1 MKTKIS
7 FYQIFIF
14 LIAFAILAY
23 IFYDFVNRRKMWV
36 KEGMLPNEPFYKE
49 VSSEISSKE
58 INSEELPSGIS
69 DLTKKSQT
77 MELNQYI
84 IKGSSNSAYSGKYI
98 SDEMVKYVLSRGC
111 RFLDFEV
118 YYLPI
123 SDDPPDTQTFA
134 AYVGYSSDPS
144 SVNST
149 TQNNYLF
156 RKIFK
161 ASLAN
166 GFTRQSGEKYECP
179 NPGDPLFI
187 HIRIKTDDNRKKQLY
202 DMIQSDI
209 QSVYNNG
216 YSDYFLMKTN
226 NTTGE
231 IESMLIVGN
240 TLLNKLSKK
249 VIIIFNY
256 EPDEYIGT
264 YHNMTSDSSQLM
276 KYTYDELNTFKYTAI
291 PPKRLDSM
299 RTTADKFKMA
309 MPDSNRSNQPNP
321 SIYNIIKNY
330 GIQITLMQ
338 YHVADLGLIRSETMF
353 QQQGAGIMS
362 MSSALNYIQTND
374 DEKGNVPQIF
384 PQLFTR

>member
-1 MKTKIS
+1 MKTKIPFS
-7 FYQIFIF
+7 QVFIF
-14 LIAFAILAY
+14 LIAFVILAY
-23 IFYDFVNRRKMWV
+23 IFYDFVKYMKMRV
-36 KEGMLPNEPFYKE
+36 KEGMSPNEPFYKE
-49 VSSEISSKE
+49 VIAEIASKE
-58 INSEELPSGIS
+58 IDSDDMPSGIS
-69 DLTKKSQT
+69 DMSKKNQD

-123 SDDPPDTQTFA
+123 SDEPEDSNTFA

-149 TQNNYLF
+149 TKNNYLF

-161 ASLAN
+161 SALAN

-187 HIRIKTDDNRKKQLY
+187 HIRIKTSDNMKNRLY

-209 QSVYNNG
+209 KTVYNNG
-216 YSDYFLMKTN
+216 FSNYFLTKSNVNTNIRESIRIDGKTM
-226 NTTGE
+226 
-231 IESMLIVGN
+231 IQ
-240 TLLNKLSKK
+240 KLAQKV
-249 VIIIFNY
+249 VIIFDY
-256 EPDEYIGT
+256 EPEEYIGS
-264 YHNMTSDSSQLM
+264 YHNMTSDTSQLM
-276 KYTYDELNTFKYTAI
+276 KYTYDELNTFKYKAI
-291 PPKRLDSM
+291 PPKRTDSM

-309 MPDSNRSNQPNP
+309 VPDSNRSSQPNP

-338 YHVADLGLIRSETMF
+338 YHVSDLALIRGETLF
-353 QQQGAGIMS
+353 QHQGAGIIT
-362 MSSALNYIQTND
+362 MSSALTYIVKN
-374 DEKGNVPQIF
+374 EVEESSINAPQIF
-384 PQLFTR
+384 SA

>member
-1 MKTKIS
+1 MSIKTKIP
-7 FYQIFIF
+7 FYQVFIF

-23 IFYDFVNRRKMWV
+23 IFYDFVNRKKMV
-36 KEGMLPNEPFYKE
+36 EGMLPNEPFYKE
-49 VSSEISSKE
+49 VSDEIASKE
-58 INSEELPSGIS
+58 INSDELPSGIS
-69 DLTKKSQT
+69 DMTKKSQD
-77 MELNQYI
+77 MELMQYI

-123 SDDPPDTQTFA
+123 SDDPADSNTFA

-179 NPGDPLFI
+179 NPKDPLFI
-187 HIRIKTDDNRKKQLY
+187 HIRIKTSDNMKNKLY

-216 YSDYFLMKTN
+216 YSDYFLTKTN
-226 NTTGE
+226 KQNN
-231 IESMLIVGN
+231 IRQSIPVDGN
-240 TLLNKLSKK
+240 TVIRKLSQKV
-249 VIIIFNY
+249 VIIFDY
-256 EPDEYIGT
+256 EPEEYIGT
-264 YHNMTSDSSQLM
+264 YHNMTSDSAQLM
-276 KYTYDELNTFKYTAI
+276 KYSYDELNTFKYMAI
-291 PPKRLDSM
+291 PPKRVDSQ

-330 GIQITLMQ
+330 GVQITLMQ
-338 YHVADLGLIRSETMF
+338 YHVADLALIRAESLF
-353 QQQGAGIMS
+353 QQAGAGIIS
-362 MSSALNYIQTND
+362 MSAALNYIQKNEG
-374 DEKGNVPQIF
+374 DEKGTNAPQIF
-384 PQLFTR
+384 TA